1 MQAFEAVPRWWDR
14 DVDESGQLLRV
25 DVRESAHKIWT
36 SVCAQ
41 ARHILGDATDAP
53 ELLESAVKA
62 VSRYLDGIHA
72 PLHAADPGGL
82 LVLAFQ
88 RSLRRLSRKSRRSSK
103 KKRSG
108 FVSAMR
114 RNSTWRSKGPLLIRN
129 SWWLGDASSRSSS
142 TRLVRVRYWSSWRH
156 RACAIPTST

>member
-88 RSLRRLSRKSRRSSK
+88 RSLRRLSRKRGRIELIGGGGDLADFLRAPDWHHEVDSCLLLEQLAAEL
-103 KKRSG
+103 G
-108 FVSAMR
+108 P
-114 RNSTWRSKGPLLIRN
+114 RN
-129 SWWLGDASSRSSS
+129 
-142 TRLVRVRYWSSWRH
+142 
-156 RACAIPTST
+156 RAILH